1 VTPGSREPLFQ
12 NIRIPLSTQ
21 LFMSNIALIDYGCH
35 SFSFRLVERLQRDG
49 YPFRY
54 LVNGSLESPNLSS
67 LSRWERDH
75 PDLLRVVRCGKPYG
89 KMNLLDRLRGE
100 IEWSSRC
107 IAALEAEIPTAI
119 ICSCLPLPVMGRIQA
134 WARRR
139 RIPCVYWLQDLQG
152 TAIAELLGKRLGIA
166 GRAVGSIAK
175 SLEHRMLERS
185 DHIITIATQHEQL
198 LPRQVRNNKRFTLL
212 ENWANIEEIPVL
224 SRNNAWAAQ
233 HGLDRTTN
241 IVYSGT
247 LGFNHDLRV
256 FPVLASALRS
266 NPDARVVVVSS
277 GAAADHIREV
287 AQVDRL
293 DNLLV
298 FPFQPYE
305 DVPKVLASA
314 SVLIAPLDPSAGSFC
329 VPSKVLSYLCAGR
342 PTVLAIDDT
351 NPAARM
357 INGASAG
364 MTVTPGD
371 TATFVSVV
379 LRLIN
384 DIELRSTLGGN
395 ARKFAEATFSLDAVA
410 PRFLHI
416 LESAG
421 VKPEC
426 RPTPHSVRN
435 ALARSVIAG

>member
-1 VTPGSREPLFQ
+1 
-12 NIRIPLSTQ
+12 
-21 LFMSNIALIDYGCH
+21 MSNIALIDYGCH

-49 YPFRY
+49 YSFRY

-67 LSRWERDH
+67 LPNWERDY
-75 PDLLRVVRCGKPYG
+75 PDLLRVVRCRKSYG
-89 KMNLLDRLRGE
+89 KMNLRDRLGGE
-100 IEWSSRC
+100 IEWASCC
-107 IAALEAEIPTAI
+107 IAALEAEMPSAI

-152 TAIAELLGKRLGIA
+152 TAIAELLGRRLGIA
-166 GRAVGSIAK
+166 GRGVGTIAK
-175 SLEHRMLERS
+175 RLEHRMLERS
-185 DHIITIATQHEQL
+185 DHIITIAPQHEQL
-198 LPRQVRNNKRFTLL
+198 LPRQIRDGKRFTLL

-224 SRNNAWAAQ
+224 STNNGWAAQ
-233 HGLDRTTN
+233 HGLNRTTN

-247 LGFNHDLRV
+247 LGFKHDLRV
-256 FPVLASALRS
+256 FPALASALRH

-277 GAAADHIREV
+277 GAAADHIRDV
-287 AQVDRL
+287 AQVDGL

-298 FPFQPYE
+298 LPFQPYE

-342 PTVLAIDDT
+342 PTVLAIDAS

-357 INGASAG
+357 INNAAAG
-364 MTVTPGD
+364 ITVTPGD
-371 TATFVSVV
+371 AAAFVSAV
-379 LRLIN
+379 LRLVN
-384 DIELRSTLGGN
+384 DIDLRSILGSG
-395 ARKFAEATFSLDAVA
+395 ARKFAEATFSLAAVA

-421 VKPEC
+421 IKPEC
-426 RPTPHSVRN
+426 RMASHSSRSV
-435 ALARSVIAG
+435 LARSVIAG

>member
-1 VTPGSREPLFQ
+1 LPG
-12 NIRIPLSTQ
+12 
-21 LFMSNIALIDYGCH
+21 
-35 SFSFRLVERLQRDG
+35 
-49 YPFRY
+49 
-54 LVNGSLESPNLSS
+54 
-67 LSRWERDH
+67 WERDH
-75 PDLLRVVRCGKPYG
+75 PNLLRVVRCGKPYG
-89 KMNLLDRLRGE
+89 KMNLRDRLKGE

-107 IAALEAEIPTAI
+107 IAALEAEIPAAI

-166 GRAVGSIAK
+166 GRVLGSIAK
-175 SLEHRMLERS
+175 GLEHRMLERS
-185 DHIITIATQHEQL
+185 DHIITIAPQHEQL
-198 LPRQVRNNKRFTLL
+198 LPRQIREDNRFTLL

-224 SRNNAWAAQ
+224 STNNAWAAQ
-233 HGLDRTTN
+233 HGLNRTTN

-247 LGFNHDLRV
+247 LGFKHDLRV
-256 FPVLASALRS
+256 FPALASALRH

-287 AQVDRL
+287 AQTDGL

-298 FPFQPYE
+298 LPFQAYE

-314 SVLIAPLDPSAGSFC
+314 SVLIAPLDPSAGAFC

-342 PTVLAIDDT
+342 PTVLAIDAS

-364 MTVTPGD
+364 ITVTPGD
-371 TATFVSVV
+371 AAAFVSAV
-379 LRLIN
+379 LRVVN
-384 DIELRSTLGGN
+384 DIDLRSAFGSG
-395 ARKFAEATFSLDAVA
+395 ARKFAEATFSLDNVA
-410 PRFLHI
+410 PRFLRI

-421 VKPEC
+421 VKPDC
-426 RPTPHSVRN
+426 KIPARPARS
-435 ALARSVIAG
+435 ALAG